1 MPNGIAYLMLLA
13 WPLACLVLFRTQSV
27 ERAVVWSILGGY
39 LLLPPLA
46 EFNLPLVPSMD
57 KVSIPNLT
65 VLAILVFATAHK
77 VNLWPEG
84 RIARGL
90 VVLLVFSAIPTV
102 LTNREPILFE
112 VLRDADPILF
122 LVDALPGQSVRDIGS
137 VLIGQIL
144 TVVPFL
150 VARQFLSSGHGLREI
165 LLALMIG
172 ALVYSIPSLI
182 EIRFSPQ
189 INVWVYG
196 FFQHSFEQMM
206 RAGGFRPIVFLP
218 HGLWL
223 ALFVC
228 TAAMAAS
235 AIARETPK
243 LDRWKAVLWTVY
255 LMLLLVACK
264 SAASIAYG
272 MLLVPLVYFAPR
284 RWMILLATVFALV
297 AVTYPMLRNLNLVP
311 TDAIVAKVEE
321 FNPDRAQSLGYRFN
335 NETQLLVRAAEK
347 PLFGWSGWG
356 RSLVRDGEDGEI
368 LTIPDGRWIIVFGSF
383 GWLGYI
389 AEFGLL
395 ALPLLLLG
403 RYALRNK
410 TAEWSP
416 FIGPVSLILG
426 ITLMDMLLN
435 ATLTPFTWL
444 TAGAVLGYAERLDP
458 RRAPVPRHA
467 LKQAPVMGSRLGTA
481 QAENRR
487 SLL

>member
-1 MPNGIAYLMLLA
+1 MPNPIAYLMLLS
-13 WPLACLVLFRTQSV
+13 WPFVCLVLFRTQSV
-27 ERAVVWSILGGY
+27 ERAIVWSILGGY

-57 KVSIPNLT
+57 KVSIPNVS
-65 VLAILVFATAHK
+65 VLAILIFATAHK
-77 VNLWPEG
+77 VRLWPEG
-84 RIARGL
+84 RIARVL

-122 LVDALPGQSVRDIGS
+122 LVDALPGQSIRDIGS
-137 VLIGQIL
+137 VLIGQML

-150 VARQFLSSGHGLREI
+150 IARQFLSSETGLREM
-165 LLALMIG
+165 LLALMAG
-172 ALVYSIPSLI
+172 AIAYSIPSLI

-189 INVWVYG
+189 MNVWVYG
-196 FFQHSFEQMM
+196 FFQHSFEQTM
-206 RAGGFRPIVFLP
+206 RAGGYRPIVFLP

-228 TAAMAAS
+228 TAAMAA
-235 AIARETPK
+235 AALARVTSR
-243 LDRWKAVLWTVY
+243 LDRWKAVLWTLY
-255 LMLLLVACK
+255 LVAFLLACK

-272 MLLVPLVYFAPR
+272 LLLVPIVYFAPR
-284 RWMILLATVFALV
+284 RWMVLLATLFALV
-297 AVTYPMLRNLNLVP
+297 AVTYPMLRNLDLVP
-311 TDAIVAKVEE
+311 TDAIVAKVAEV
-321 FNPDRAQSLGYRFN
+321 NPHRAQSLGYRFN
-335 NETQLLVRAAEK
+335 NEAQLLDRAAEK
-347 PLFGWSGWG
+347 PAFGWSGWG
-356 RSLVRDGEDGEI
+356 RSLVRDAEDGEI

-403 RYALRNK
+403 AYVIRNRK
-410 TAEWSP
+410 AELSP
-416 FIGPVSLILG
+416 YIGAVALILG

-444 TAGAVLGYAERLDP
+444 TAGAVLGYVERLNP
-458 RRAPVPRHA
+458 RAAPAPRHA
-467 LKQAPVMGSRLGTA
+467 LRKPPIMGRGVPAS
-481 QAENRR
+481 RR
-487 SLL
+487 SIL

>member
-1 MPNGIAYLMLLA
+1 MPNAIAYLMLLI
-13 WPLACLVLFRTQSV
+13 WPAVCLVLFRTQSV
-27 ERAVVWSILGGY
+27 ERAIVWSILGGY

-57 KVSIPNLT
+57 KVSIPNLS

-77 VNLWPEG
+77 VRLLPEG
-84 RIARGL
+84 RLARVL
-90 VVLLVFSAIPTV
+90 VGMLIFAAIPTV

-137 VLIGQIL
+137 VLIGQVL
-144 TVVPFL
+144 TIVPFL
-150 VARQFLSSGHGLREI
+150 VARQFLSSDIGLREI
-165 LLALMIG
+165 LLALMGG
-172 ALVYSIPSLI
+172 ALAYSIPSLI

-189 INVWVYG
+189 MNVWVYG
-196 FFQHSFEQMM
+196 FFQHSFEQTM
-206 RAGGFRPIVFLP
+206 RAGGYRPIVFLP

-228 TAAMAAS
+228 TAAMAA
-235 AIARETPK
+235 AALARTTPR
-243 LDRWKAVLWTVY
+243 LDRWKAILWTLY
-255 LMLLLVACK
+255 LMLFLLACK

-272 MLLVPLVYFAPR
+272 MLLVPMVYFAPR
-284 RWMILLATVFALV
+284 RWLIWMSVVFALV
-297 AVTYPMLRNLNLVP
+297 AVTYPMLRNLGLVP
-311 TDAIVAKVEE
+311 TDAIVAKVAEV
-321 FNPDRAQSLGYRFN
+321 NPDRAQSLGYRFN
-335 NETQLLVRAAEK
+335 NEKQLLDRAAEK
-347 PLFGWSGWG
+347 PAFGWSGWG
-356 RSLVRDGEDGEI
+356 RSLVRDSEDGEI

-395 ALPLLLLG
+395 ALPILLLG
-403 RYALRNK
+403 AFVLRHK
-410 TAEWSP
+410 EAELSP
-416 FIGPVSLILG
+416 YIGAVALILG

-444 TAGAVLGYAERLDP
+444 TAGAVLGYVERLNP
-458 RRAPVPRHA
+458 RRAAAPRYA
-467 LKQAPVMGSRLGTA
+467 LRRVPVMSQN
-481 QAENRR
+481 QAAKQR

>member
-1 MPNGIAYLMLLA
+1 MPNPVAYLMLLI
-13 WPLACLVLFRTQSV
+13 WPFVCLVLFRTQSV
-27 ERAVVWSILGGY
+27 ERAIVWSILGGY

-46 EFNLPLVPSMD
+46 EFNLPLVPGMD
-57 KVSIPNLT
+57 KVSIPNLS
-65 VLAILVFATAHK
+65 VLAILVLATAHR
-77 VNLWPEG
+77 VRLMPEG

-90 VVLLVFSAIPTV
+90 VILLVFSAIPTV

-150 VARQFLSSGHGLREI
+150 IARQFLRTDEGLREI
-165 LLALMIG
+165 LLALMVAAI
-172 ALVYSIPSLI
+172 VYSIPSLI

-189 INVWVYG
+189 MNVWVYG
-196 FFQHSFEQMM
+196 FFQHSFEQTM

-228 TAAMAAS
+228 TAAMSAA
-235 AIARETPK
+235 ALARVTPRVH
-243 LDRWKAVLWTVY
+243 RWKAVLWTLY
-255 LMLLLVACK
+255 LVVFLVLCK
-264 SAASIAYG
+264 SAASMAYG
-272 MLLVPLVYFAPR
+272 MLLVPVVYFAPR
-284 RWMILLATVFALV
+284 RWMILLATVFALI
-297 AVTYPMLRNLNLVP
+297 AVTYPMLRNLGVIP

-321 FNPDRAQSLGYRFN
+321 VNPARAQSLGYRFN
-335 NETQLLVRAAEK
+335 NETQLLVRAAQK
-347 PLFGWSGWG
+347 PAFGWSGWG
-356 RSLVRDGEDGEI
+356 RSLVRDAEDGEI

-395 ALPLLLLG
+395 AFPLLLLG
-403 RYALRNK
+403 VYVMRNR
-410 TAEWSP
+410 TADLSP
-416 FIGPVSLILG
+416 YIGAVALILG

-444 TAGAVLGYAERLDP
+444 TAGAVLGYTERLNP
-458 RRAPVPRHA
+458 RRAAVPRHA
-467 LKQAPVMGSRLGTA
+467 LRHAPVMGRKPSGN
-481 QAENRR
+481 QR
-487 SLL
+487 SAL